1 MFTYP
6 VYTYLVHATWLF
18 THLYVYR
25 VMVSMKSKVYR
36 YTYVDVVNV
45 KVFSAVFAHP
55 IAQVF
60 RRLKTLYCLYFT
72 IFKNQFYSW

>member
-1 MFTYP
+1 
-6 VYTYLVHATWLF
+6 
-18 THLYVYR
+18 
-25 VMVSMKSKVYR
+25 MVSMKSKVYR

-60 RRLKTLYCLYFT
+60 RRLKTLYCLYLT
-72 IFKNQFYSW
+72 ISKNQLHS